1 MKNFKE
7 VMNEIVG
14 KINEIEEDLRDM
26 ENNKTEEIDGNLAD
40 VKRLAYDMLKSDDV
54 KIEDDAFAELVINF
68 DSLYEF
74 ERYIQGIDL
83 VAKIPEP
90 ILEVAEKVIVH
101 IKQMDRGLIG
111 NDYKMNIEFFDED
124 GNDVGRLDSGGIDMM
139 SLIGIIMGV
148 EE

>member
-1 MKNFKE
+1 MENFKE
-7 VMNEIVG
+7 IMNVIVR
-14 KINEIEEDLRDM
+14 KINEIEKDLKDM
-26 ENNKTEEIDGNLAD
+26 ENNKTEEIDENLAD
-40 VKRLAYDMLKSDDV
+40 IKRLAYDALKGNDV

-74 ERYIQGIDL
+74 ERYIQGIDS
-83 VAKIPEP
+83 VTKIPEP

>member
-1 MKNFKE
+1 MENFKE
-7 VMNEIVG
+7 AMNVIVR
-14 KINEIEEDLRDM
+14 KINEIEKDLRDM
-26 ENNKTEEIDGNLAD
+26 ENNKTEEIDENLAD
-40 VKRLAYDMLKSDDV
+40 IKRLAYDMLKGNDV
-54 KIEDDAFAELVINF
+54 DIEDDAFAELVVNF
-68 DSLYEF
+68 ESLDEF
-74 ERYIQGIDL
+74 ERYIQGIDS
-83 VAKIPEP
+83 ATKIPEP

>member
-7 VMNEIVG
+7 VMNEIVR
-14 KINEIEEDLRDM
+14 KINEIEKDLRDM
-26 ENNKTEEIDGNLAD
+26 ENNKTEEIDENLAD
-40 VKRLAYDMLKSDDV
+40 IKRLAYDMLKGNDA
-54 KIEDDAFAELVINF
+54 KIEDDAFAELVVNF
-68 DSLYEF
+68 ESLDEF

-83 VAKIPEP
+83 VTKIPKP
-90 ILEVAEKVIVH
+90 ILKFTEKVIVH